1 MKARSCHSFTAFQ
14 FVYLTGMARSS
25 MARVLLLPILASL
38 SVVGSAAVA
47 SATVASITS
56 TTTSGGGTGCSK
68 ESTCPSQSSSLIQA
82 ARKGQKLAVQ
92 AVEEPG
98 HARAHVWRS
107 EKNASSALE
116 WWAAGKVKHN
126 MSTTLRDVELGH
138 GEVGL
143 AQADESAAT
152 ERKTQATVQAL
163 AQWTWDWSIDL
174 TPRRRYIYIRRR
186 RRADYISRRRR

>member
-1 MKARSCHSFTAFQ
+1 
-14 FVYLTGMARSS
+14 MARSS
-25 MARVLLLPILASL
+25 MARVLLLPILTSL
-38 SVVGSAAVA
+38 SVMGSAAVA

-68 ESTCPSQSSSLIQA
+68 VSTCPSQSSSLIQA

-116 WWAAGKVKHN
+116 YFRWWAAGKVKHN
-126 MSTTLRDVELGH
+126 MSTPLRDVELGH

-152 ERKTQATVQAL
+152 ERKTQATV
-163 AQWTWDWSIDL
+163 
-174 TPRRRYIYIRRR
+174 
-186 RRADYISRRRR
+186 